1 MTSNLCTS
9 FYSLILR
16 VSVRARLIA
25 VVCYCFGFAGLAA
38 APAQT
43 VTPTPDV
50 RGHSA
55 KAAHRALRTI
65 PALFISDIHF
75 DPFHDPGK
83 ARELSAAPVTQ
94 WRAIL
99 SAPQLANQQ
108 QAFEAL
114 QQGCHARGVDTDF
127 ILLRSSLRAMHL
139 QAPDARYMTVSGDL
153 MAHDF
158 ACRYAALFPESKPG
172 EYEAFVLKTLSFVV
186 GELRGT
192 FPGMPVYVS
201 LGNNDS
207 GCGDYQL
214 DAGSEFLAQAGKVL
228 VEGLPV
234 SKQKAAAK
242 EFAVGG
248 YYSVTMAAPMRDTRL
263 IVVNDVFLS
272 PKYRTCGGKHDSGA
286 ADAEMAWLEQQLK
299 EARQAGQKVWLMGH
313 IPPGIDPYSTVAR
326 FRDVCG
332 GQAPVTFLAS
342 NTMADLMVDYADA
355 MRLGIFAHTHMD
367 EVRLLKPEGG
377 EATATSE
384 RMVAIKMVPS
394 ISPVDGNNPAFTVA
408 RINPASAILVD
419 YDVIA
424 ASNQSGIGTKWSTE
438 YDFAGAFNEG
448 EFSPATVKKLIA
460 EFTSDGGANTAASKT
475 YIRDYFVGDMSKAL
489 TPFWPEYV
497 CALDNRTNE
506 GFAAC
511 VCSGGK

>member
-1 MTSNLCTS
+1 M
-9 FYSLILR
+9 R
-16 VSVRARLIA
+16 PVA
-25 VVCYCFGFAGLAA
+25 VVCLGFGIASISAV
-38 APAQT
+38 PAQT
-43 VTPTPDV
+43 VPPKLDV
-50 RGHSA
+50 KADAVS
-55 KAAHRALRTI
+55 AAHRALPTI

-83 ARELSAAPVTQ
+83 ARELAAAPVTR

-99 SAPQLANQQ
+99 SAAPSANQQ

-114 QQGCHARGVDTDF
+114 QQGCHERGVDTDF
-127 ILLRSSLRAMHL
+127 VLLRSSLRAMH
-139 QAPDARYMTVSGDL
+139 AREPDARFMTVSGDL
-153 MAHDF
+153 IAHGF
-158 ACRYAALFPESKPG
+158 TCRYASLFPEAKPG

-186 GELRGT
+186 GELRGA
-192 FPGMPVYVS
+192 FQGIPVYVS

-234 SKQKAAAK
+234 AEQKAAAK

-248 YYSVTMAAPMRDTRL
+248 YYSVAMAAPMRETRL

-272 PKYRTCGGKHDSGA
+272 PKYTTCGGTHDSGA
-286 ADAEMAWLEQQLK
+286 GDAEMAWLARQLK
-299 EARQAGQKVWLMGH
+299 EAQQTGQKVWLMGH

-326 FRDVCG
+326 FRDICG
-332 GQAPVTFLAS
+332 GQAPVTFLVS
-342 NTMADLMVDYADA
+342 NTMSDLMVDYADV

-367 EVRLLKPEGG
+367 EVRLLKPESA
-377 EATATSE
+377 ESTATSE
-384 RMVAIKMVPS
+384 HTVAIKIVPS

-408 RINPASAILVD
+408 HVNPASAILVD

-424 ASNQSGIGTKWSTE
+424 ASNQTGVGTKWTTE
-438 YDFAGAFNEG
+438 YDFAGTFNEA
-448 EFSPATVKKLIA
+448 EFSPATLKTLIA
-460 EFTSDGGANTAASKT
+460 EFTSDGGANTAASKA
-475 YIRDYFVGDMSKAL
+475 YIRDYFVGDMSTAL
-489 TPFWPEYV
+489 TPLWPEYV
-497 CALDNRTNE
+497 CALDNRSAK

-511 VCSGGK
+511 VCADGK